1 MKTSVGTLPLLL
13 TLFVT
18 SADAFAPTT
27 KKNFRQATL
36 RPFSPIDPSNLH
48 ELPHQIHSFQDVM
61 SSFSIADIDAA
72 AIPAGEVT
80 QAAKSDNGWF
90 GFLTG
95 PTMGFLQLIHA
106 GLNAVGL
113 KSNSWGISIIVLTL
127 TIKLLT
133 YPLTKTQLE
142 STQKMQVC
150 SFCIGGFPNS
160 LKHVGVFF
168 SSHLLNLRT
177 NLSQTLQ
184 PTMKEIQAKY
194 QSNPE
199 VMNQKI
205 AELYQT
211 NDVNPLAGCLPT
223 LVQLPVFVGL
233 YRAVLDLAN
242 ENALDE
248 SFLWLPSLEGPTY
261 GADPSKGSAW
271 LFDNWANGAPSLGWE
286 ETTAFLILPVFLV
299 LSQFLSMEIMT
310 PKEQKEQQPSFLKF
324 LPLMIGYFSLN
335 VPSALCVYWVT
346 NNIVTTATS
355 VIIRNGLKMEPAT
368 VGATIETTASVAEP
382 SVFSPPTIREKPA
395 GFANSAPPTT
405 SGVTPITSTEATIDA
420 EILTEV
426 SDEPLQ
432 AAQSTASK
440 KKVCLEDID
449 TYLNVV
455 NYCLDTN
462 YASS

>member
-13 TLFVT
+13 TLCVT

-27 KKNFRQATL
+27 KKNFREATL

-95 PTMGFLQLIHA
+95 PTVGFLQLIHA

-142 STQKMQVC
+142 STQKMQ
-150 SFCIGGFPNS
+150 
-160 LKHVGVFF
+160 
-168 SSHLLNLRT
+168 
-177 NLSQTLQ
+177 TLQ
-184 PTMKEIQAKY
+184 PTIKEIQAKY

-286 ETTAFLILPVFLV
+286 ETTGFLILPVFLV

-440 KKVCLEDID
+440 KKRGKKRKKRRK
-449 TYLNVV
+449 N
-455 NYCLDTN
+455 
-462 YASS
+462 